1 MGLLKK
7 GDKIPDIKA
16 FDQHG
21 NEIQFSTFL
30 GKKLLIYFYPKDDTP
45 GCTAEACSLRDNYS
59 EFQKLGYVVFG
70 VSADSQQ
77 SHKKFVEKYELP
89 FILLSDPEKNL
100 IKAFGAWG
108 EKNMYGKSYEG
119 ILRTTFLISETGVV
133 ENVIEK
139 VNTKNHAVQ
148 VFETLVK

>member
-7 GDKIPDIKA
+7 GDKIPDIKV
-16 FDQHG
+16 FDQQG

-59 EFQKLGYVVFG
+59 EFQKLGYIVFG